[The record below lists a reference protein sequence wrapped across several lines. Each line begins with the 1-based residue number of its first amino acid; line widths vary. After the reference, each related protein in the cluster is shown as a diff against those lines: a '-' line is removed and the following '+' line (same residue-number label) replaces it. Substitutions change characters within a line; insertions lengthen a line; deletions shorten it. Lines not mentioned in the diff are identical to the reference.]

1 MPAEMADADSPA
13 DRVRARLKHW
23 LDVTKLGQRQFAAD
37 VGKTQVWLQ
46 KVLAGGENGN
56 DVRLRDL
63 DILARAMRTTASE
76 LVRSADEYYALE
88 LTPTELRIIEQLR
101 RRQELLLAVATILG
115 VGLPSTETPRHPPGV
130 ESGLRRRK
138 AGRPRIEL
146 ALRDAWPTQP
156 DPMGRGRR

>member
-1 MPAEMADADSPA
+1 MASADSPA

-23 LDVTKLGQRQFAAD
+23 LDITKLGQRQFAQD

-46 KVLAGGENGN
+46 KVLSDGEKGN

-63 DILARAMRTTASE
+63 DTIARAMRTTASE
-76 LVRSADEYYALE
+76 LVRTADDYYALE

-115 VGLPSTETPRHPPGV
+115 VGLPVTSTPAAEAPRPEFQSH
-130 ESGLRRRK
+130 RK
-138 AGRPRIEL
+138 VGRPRTT
-146 ALRDAWPTQP
+146 AVLRKGNSRP
-156 DPMGRGRR
+156 